1 MKRLRFG
8 LTFNLAEPFNSGR
21 ALDPATE
28 SIIRGTLASDPEL
41 PRELVRIL
49 IGSRTL
55 RAHSPAVIRIFARA
69 CIDAIPDFIKIV
81 LCPETFGTTNESN
94 QSNGSSVHRLVHDNT
109 VSVLMSVPGSHRI
122 AVVAASIDALARPVS
137 PVGPPSQV
145 GPANAAKKI
154 LSLVLAAW
162 ASPSDAERE
171 EIISLV
177 CTAAVR
183 DSNTAPLK
191 ALVVSAQG
199 TDFESIAKAIIRT
212 CALADPMDSTD
223 STDPMDS
230 EDSTVS
236 RAWGPGLAATVD
248 VLVSMP
254 FSQHLFGPFGH
265 GSGAIG
271 PSAPVG
277 STIIHIARAIVGDET
292 PARAAY
298 DILRA
303 IVQREPVRSISQSAL
318 IPFLIKQEQTGPFGP
333 GAVLEG
339 VLKLAHIDEAEMDR
353 CIAAAVPGAVKDAAS
368 GLAAPLASDAVSCS
382 ASGLRA
388 LRLLSRANEGAFI
401 SIAKSRCLLHDLVRG
416 GCDLGAFFSVS
427 FSDTE
432 GPRDPAAAESTSVTG
447 GLAPLGLPLVGLPLL
462 GLPLLGLIEATDRD
476 GKLLIETALAAR
488 NEHSVIFLT
497 RAGLTGLTDAD
508 RRSGLAVIEALRT
521 YSPFANKCP
530 FDSTA
535 SGRVMRVKRA
545 HSVSVAT
552 AKCFIDL
559 IGTAMRATPPDIRSP
574 PAALMVGLGLAKYLV
589 YVAVHG
595 AVGTNGTDGNGNDD
609 EADGTAGTKE
619 AIDTLKYASAQC
631 GLSLTELIVTGSLVL
646 RAVENKLDS
655 FASDLV
661 ALLAAE
667 RETHRVVSVALFSEA
682 PLPLLAM
689 VHRNVREEFTER
701 IAGVRSLV
709 SRLASITAD
718 FGISADQDL
727 YRPVASLIDRAGAR
741 VAELERSATLEEII
755 RQYAVRVVQISSS
768 TTSDTDDVRAAVDRL
783 VFLLELNGDPEASI
797 ARLYLPSAPSAP
809 AASGQQSAPLAPSAP
824 HFFTA
829 FAHPSIWPHVVGTVK
844 TDDLLA
850 AWMQH
855 ATRVFDL
862 HETDLSRY
870 AKWTGGVIPR
880 EALMD
885 QSRARGALLRIA
897 EFVEACGFPHAE
909 ACKGILGSEIVI
921 PTSTMAMDTDGQSGQ
936 ADQSGQSGDSATEV
950 ETPVVLGGT
959 GMGHGAQRDFF
970 HAVFR
975 SLTGLKTSERAA
987 SELALFHLYPTGL
1000 VPQATAD
1007 ETFLRLLGWVTG
1019 SMFVSD
1025 IATGYPCIAPAV
1037 LALIMGIRVPSLVYA
1052 LNPELRFTHEAD
1064 IDIALSCVG
1073 PTTEHFTEA
1082 QVAEITTQ
1090 FTERTGLSRVTP
1102 ETFDHFV
1109 AVVEPHF
1116 ALALSK
1122 SIEHIATAF
1131 RAAIV
1136 GSDAPADVE
1145 LNTMAALAAILGTRA
1160 IGANDALPDVVATPE
1175 NLSTIGSVAA
1185 GQCTLTID
1193 YIRRNTT
1200 YDGALMSHHP
1210 GVRVFWS
1217 ALARLSPEEL
1227 AEFFFLWTSMHPPRA
1242 GHTGGS
1248 FKITGVRWD
1257 STFRLPIVTHTCF
1270 SSIEVRIDSLAS
1282 EDIAF
1287 EAITRTLEEGRLFK
1301 SVDD

>member
-1 MKRLRFG
+1 MKRLRLG
-8 LTFNLAEPFNSGR
+8 LAFNLAEPFNSGR
-21 ALDPATE
+21 ALDPAAA
-28 SIIRGTLASDPEL
+28 SIIRGTLASDHEL

-55 RAHSPAVIRIFARA
+55 RAHSPAVIRVLARA
-69 CIDAIPDFIKIV
+69 CIDAIPDFIRIA

-94 QSNGSSVHRLVHDNT
+94 ESNEPNGHRLVHDNT
-109 VSVLMSVPGSHRI
+109 VSVLMSVPGSHRT
-122 AVVAASIDALARPVS
+122 AVVAAAIDALARPPSQVS
-137 PVGPPSQV
+137 PV
-145 GPANAAKKI
+145 GPANAAKRI

-162 ASPSDAERE
+162 PDPSDAERE
-171 EIISLV
+171 QIISLV

-212 CALADPMDSTD
+212 CALADPMDSED
-223 STDPMDS
+223 STD
-230 EDSTVS
+230 S
-236 RAWGPGLAATVD
+236 RAWGPGLAATID
-248 VLVSMP
+248 VLVAMP

-265 GSGAIG
+265 GSGLTGLTGA
-271 PSAPVG
+271 SAPVG
-277 STIIHIARAIVGDET
+277 STIIHIARATVGDDV

-318 IPFLIKQEQTGPFGP
+318 IPFLITQEQTGPFGP

-353 CIAAAVPGAVKDAAS
+353 CIKAAKGAVS
-368 GLAAPLASDAVSCS
+368 GPLVSGAVSGG

-388 LRLLSRANEGAFI
+388 LRLLARANEGAFI

-416 GCDLGAFFSVS
+416 GCDLGAFFAP
-427 FSDTE
+427 TE
-432 GPRDPAAAESTSVTG
+432 GPQAPAAPVATSCF
-447 GLAPLGLPLVGLPLL
+447 LAPLGLPLVGLPLV
-462 GLPLLGLIEATDRD
+462 GLIEGTDRD
-476 GKLLIETALAAR
+476 GKLLIETALAAG
-488 NEHSVIFLT
+488 NEPSVIFLT
-497 RAGLTGLTDAD
+497 RAGLTGLTGLSDAD

-545 HSVSVAT
+545 HSVSVDT

-574 PAALMVGLGLAKYLV
+574 PVAIMVGLGLAKYLV

-595 AVGTNGTDGNGNDD
+595 AVGT
-609 EADGTAGTKE
+609 DGTAGTDGTDGTDGTNGPNDEAKEAKE

-667 RETHRVVSVALFSEA
+667 RETHRVVSVALFSDA

-689 VHRNVREEFTER
+689 VHRNVREEFAER
-701 IAGVRSLV
+701 IASVRSLV

-718 FGISADQDL
+718 AGISADQDL
-727 YRPVASLIDRAGAR
+727 YRPVASLVDRAGAR
-741 VAELERSATLEEII
+741 VAELERKATLEEII

-797 ARLYLPSAPSAP
+797 ARLYSPSAPSAP
-809 AASGQQSAPLAPSAP
+809 SAPLAP
-824 HFFTA
+824 HFCTA

-844 TDDLLA
+844 TEDLLV

-862 HETDLSRY
+862 HESDISRY

-909 ACKGILGSEIVI
+909 ACRGILGSEIVI
-921 PTSTMAMDTDGQSGQ
+921 PTSTMAMDTDGPVG
-936 ADQSGQSGDSATEV
+936 QSGQSDQSATEV
-950 ETPVVLGGT
+950 GTPVVLGGT
-959 GMGHGAQRDFF
+959 GMGHGAQRYFL
-970 HAVFR
+970 HAVLR
-975 SLTGLKTSERAA
+975 SLTGLKKPGSSELG

-1007 ETFLRLLGWVTG
+1007 EGNEILLRLFGWVTG

-1025 IATGYPCIAPAV
+1025 TATGYPCIAPAV

-1073 PTTEHFTEA
+1073 PTTEHFTES
-1082 QVAEITTQ
+1082 QIAEITEQ
-1090 FTERTGLSRVTP
+1090 FTARTGLSHVTP
-1102 ETFDHFV
+1102 DTFEHFV

-1122 SIEHIATAF
+1122 SIEPIATGF

-1145 LNTMAALAAILGTRA
+1145 LNAMAALAAIFGTQA
-1160 IGANDALPDVVATPE
+1160 SDNGASGANGARLREEGHYWHLFATPE

-1270 SSIEVRIDSLAS
+1270 GSIEVRIDSLAS
-1282 EDIAF
+1282 EDSAF
-1287 EAITRTLEEGRLFK
+1287 EAITRTLAEGRLLK